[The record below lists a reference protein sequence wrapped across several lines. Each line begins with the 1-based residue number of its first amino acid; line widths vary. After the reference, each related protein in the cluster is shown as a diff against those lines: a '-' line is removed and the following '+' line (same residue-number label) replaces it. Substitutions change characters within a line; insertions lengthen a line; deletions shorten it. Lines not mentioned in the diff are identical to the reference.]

1 MRLDVI
7 WTTDDY
13 IILAHDY
20 EYQIYP
26 RATMY
31 TSYCEKEPLIWCKLF
46 LEALF
51 TPILMI
57 PITLW
62 RLIMAAWDID
72 DEDAKKEANR

>member
-1 MRLDVI
+1 
-7 WTTDDY
+7 
-13 IILAHDY
+13 
-20 EYQIYP
+20 
-26 RATMY
+26 MY